1 MNVLVRVP
9 ATSANLGPGFDTLGL
24 ALSLWNE
31 VEFAPAE
38 AFYLHIAGEG
48 AARLRRT
55 PGNLIVRSARKVY
68 RMLGREMPPLRIRC
82 LNRIP
87 PGAGLGSSSAAI
99 LSGLLGAN
107 ALLGNPLSPNEILNL
122 ASAMEGHADNV
133 APALLGG
140 LVVAALARPAPG
152 LIARKLPIRSCA
164 VTVVL
169 PEVDFPTAQARA
181 ILPKRVALEDA
192 VHNIGR
198 AVLVCE
204 ALRLG
209 DLDLL
214 GRVMEDAL
222 HQRPRLRLI
231 PGASEALRAAR
242 QAGAAAVALSGA
254 GPGLIAF
261 SSQRAPAIGSAMRQA
276 FEAAGARARLF
287 DLQIARQGAQVI
299 IRE

>member
-38 AFYLHIAGEG
+38 TFSLQVAGEE
-48 AARLRRT
+48 AARMQHT
-55 PGNLIVRSARKVY
+55 PDNLIVRSARKVY
-68 RMLGREMPPLRIRC
+68 RRLGREMPPLRIRC

-87 PGAGLGSSSAAI
+87 PASGLGSSAAAI

-107 ALLGNPLSPNEILNL
+107 ALLGHPLSPSEILNL
-122 ASAMEGHADNV
+122 ARDMEGHADNV

-152 LIARKLPIRSCA
+152 LIVRKLPIRPCA

-169 PEVDFPTAQARA
+169 PEVDFPTARARA
-181 ILPKRVALEDA
+181 ILPKQVALEDA
-192 VHNIGR
+192 VHNLGR
-198 AVLVCE
+198 VVLVCE

-209 DLDLL
+209 DLELL
-214 GRVMEDAL
+214 GQVMEDAL
-222 HQRPRLRLI
+222 HQAPRLRLI
-231 PGASEALRAAR
+231 PGAHEALRAAR

-261 SSQRAPAIGSAMRQA
+261 SAQRAPAIASAMQRA
-276 FEAAGARARLF
+276 FEAAGLRTRLF
-287 DLQIARQGAQVI
+287 HLRIARQGARVI